1 MEYFAGIG
9 QRNFAVITPGRTI
22 LEKTAG
28 NFTPGQRK
36 SLTEQMSFRAVVI
49 TADNFATADMRAA
62 MDDPMRVKLFIFTV
76 QALIRPT
83 STTGRR
89 THKFQEGL
97 GEAFYKHL
105 RDLSDLVVFADE
117 HHVYYGKACSQA
129 VPGLNHYALIGLTA
143 TAHKQ
148 TPQDQIVYSYPLA
161 AAIANQYVKRPR
173 QSWSRQPSYLRS
185 GRGPSQC
192 GTSTRLYAAEHGRRQ
207 RYESTVLQTLPDA
220 SNTISSS
227 RHWKY

>member
-1 MEYFAGIG
+1 
-9 QRNFAVITPGRTI
+9 
-22 LEKTAG
+22 
-28 NFTPGQRK
+28 
-36 SLTEQMSFRAVVI
+36 
-49 TADNFATADMRAA
+49 MRAA

-117 HHVYYGKACSQA
+117 HHVYYGKAFSQA

-143 TAHKQ
+143 TPHKQ

-207 RYESTVLQTLPDA
+207 RYESTVLPDYPRRQQHDLLIVSVEILSQLNGQTNSLPGVVLR
-220 SNTISSS
+220 SS
-227 RHWKY
+227 RSFGWRWSDDRDYHIQRERFLCP